1 MVIRLE
7 KMRRNRETR
16 LMLKSRSR
24 DPREFETHL
33 AEHDGDIMSIA
44 KKEVITIP
52 QSATIKEAADLMV
65 KNKFRRL
72 PITDPGSGNLRGIV
86 TVMDIL
92 DFLGGGDKYHLI
104 DKKHDGNFL
113 AAINEPIREIMTRDV
128 ETLSN
133 KSSIEDAITKMIDKK
148 TGAFPI
154 INSNENIVGIIS
166 ERDFAFLLSGV
177 LTDETVEDYMTTSL
191 IKTTPG
197 TRIEG
202 ASKIMVRNKIRRIPI
217 TGEERKTPHPEND
230 KLVGL
235 VTATDILH
243 FFGNSA
249 AFEKIITNNADDVLN
264 TTLNDIM
271 AQKVITTNIYTK
283 LGDLCSIMEKEG
295 IGGVPVVRD
304 NELLGIITESDI
316 LRAVSE

>member
-7 KMRRNRETR
+7 KMRKNRETR
-16 LMLKSRSR
+16 LMMKSRSR
-24 DPREFETHL
+24 DPIEFETHL
-33 AEHDGDIMSIA
+33 AEHEGDIMSIA

-72 PITDPGSGNLRGIV
+72 PITDPGSGKLRGII

-92 DFLGGGDKYHLI
+92 DFLGGGDKYQLI
-104 DKKHDGNFL
+104 EKKHDGNFL
-113 AAINEPIREIMTRDV
+113 AAINEPVREIMTRKV
-128 ETLSN
+128 EVLNSKN
-133 KSSIEDAITKMIDKK
+133 SIEDAVTKMIDKK
-148 TGAFPI
+148 VGALPI
-154 INSNENIVGIIS
+154 IDSNEKIVGIIS
-166 ERDFAFLLSGV
+166 ERDFALILSGV

-197 TRIEG
+197 TRVEG
-202 ASKIMVRNKIRRIPI
+202 ASKIMVRNKLRRIPI

-230 KLVGL
+230 KLVGI
-235 VTATDILH
+235 VTATDILN

-249 AFEKIITNNADDVLN
+249 AFEKIITNNADEVLN

-271 AQKVITTNIYTK
+271 TQNVVTTSIYTK

-295 IGGVPVVRD
+295 IGGIPVVRD

-316 LRAVSE
+316 LRAISE

>member
-7 KMRRNRETR
+7 KMRKNRETR

-24 DPREFETHL
+24 DPREFETHM
-33 AEHDGDIMSIA
+33 AEHEGDIMTLA

-72 PITDPGSGNLRGIV
+72 PITDPGSGNLRGII

-92 DFLGGGDKYHLI
+92 DFLGGGDKYQII

-113 AAINEPIREIMTRDV
+113 AAINEPVKEIMTRDV
-128 ETLSN
+128 ETLTN
-133 KSSIEDAITKMIDKK
+133 KNSIEDAVTKMIDKEV
-148 TGAFPI
+148 GALPI
-154 INSNENIVGIIS
+154 IDSEENIVGIVS
-166 ERDFAFLLSGV
+166 ERDFAILLSGV
-177 LTDETVEDYMTTSL
+177 LTDETVEDYMTTSI

-197 TRIEG
+197 TRVEG
-202 ASKIMVRNKIRRIPI
+202 ATKMMVRNKIRRIPI

-230 KLVGL
+230 KLVGII
-235 VTATDILH
+235 TATDILN

-249 AFEKIITNNADDVLN
+249 AFEKLITNNADDVLN
-264 TTLNDIM
+264 TILDDIM
-271 AQKVITTNIYTK
+271 THNVTTTKTYTK
-283 LGDLCSIMEKEG
+283 LGELCSIMEKEN

-316 LRAVSE
+316 LRAISE